1 MAAEDKWYCT
11 KEELANTPSRK
22 CGFDGDKELSSRQQA
37 ANFIQDMGQRLLV
50 TQLCINT
57 AIVYMHRFY
66 LHHSFTRFHRNA
78 MAAAALFLAAKVEEQ
93 PRKLEHVIKVAQ
105 VCLHREQ
112 PPLDVKSEAY
122 MEQAQE
128 LVVNENIL
136 LQTLGFDVAID
147 HPHTHVV
154 RCCHLVRGMC
164 YQPILTWREV
174 GSLIPLGLVPII
186 DQYAGERTTKPL
198 VYKQQRSLF
207 ANFVS
212 QQANIILLSRI
223 NFWHEMGCCHI
234 APKHC
239 FYFVDYFTCFHVFLY
254 NKFLFFSLH
263 LTTMCLQYKPTV
275 VACFCIHLACKW
287 SNWEIPQSNEGRPW
301 FWYVDKSVTQELLE
315 QLTEEFLVIFEKCPS
330 RLKKKIMSLSSS
342 SQHSSILSAFN
353 TPEQDK
359 KRNGE
364 GTSSAHQNSVPYQGS
379 GPSGLGSSSSANMS
393 SGEDM
398 KRKMDYSQR
407 HHADYKKPHVSSHHS
422 RNENVANMA
431 VKSSCMF
438 GPPQRTQPPQTHAP
452 GVVASTGSGN
462 NMRTSHKPP
471 LPQDQRPR
479 RPEHHP
485 QTYKKEQQHYFPQQP
500 PTVEVPKPTTIP
512 PVPKVERSIF
522 SPEVST
528 TPEPKP
534 EPILRIKE
542 ERVEEP
548 PPPPP
553 PPPPVVPPAPLPVI
567 KEEKVEIK
575 QELLEVK
582 PHTETALPPP
592 VEDQHKEVKKKK
604 KKHKEHKEK
613 HKDKHK
619 HKKEKH
625 KEPGPIVITIP
636 KDKLTTVPPVKE
648 QSLKI
653 KIAKDKITPITPV
666 QQTSPVKLK
675 IPKEKL
681 KDSRKRERS
690 ESPGAATGTKRPN
703 GAVQVGLDGGGRH

>member
-154 RCCHLVRGMC
+154 RCCHLVRASKDLA
-164 YQPILTWREV
+164 QT
-174 GSLIPLGLVPII
+174 S
-186 DQYAGERTTKPL
+186 
-198 VYKQQRSLF
+198 
-207 ANFVS
+207 
-212 QQANIILLSRI
+212 
-223 NFWHEMGCCHI
+223 
-234 APKHC
+234 
-239 FYFVDYFTCFHVFLY
+239 YFMAS
-254 NKFLFFSLH
+254 NSLH

>member
-1 MAAEDKWYCT
+1 MAAEEKWYFT
-11 KEELANTPSRK
+11 KEQLANTPSRK
-22 CGFDGDKELSSRQQA
+22 CGFDADKELSSRQQA

-66 LHHSFTRFHRNA
+66 MFHSFTRFHRNA

-105 VCLHREQ
+105 ICLHREQ
-112 PPLDVKSEAY
+112 PPIDIKSEVY

-154 RCCHLVRGMC
+154 RCCHLVRASKDLA
-164 YQPILTWREV
+164 QT
-174 GSLIPLGLVPII
+174 S
-186 DQYAGERTTKPL
+186 
-198 VYKQQRSLF
+198 
-207 ANFVS
+207 
-212 QQANIILLSRI
+212 
-223 NFWHEMGCCHI
+223 
-234 APKHC
+234 
-239 FYFVDYFTCFHVFLY
+239 YFMAS
-254 NKFLFFSLH
+254 NSLH

-287 SNWEIPQSNEGRPW
+287 SNWEIPQSNEGKPW

-342 SQHSSILSAFN
+342 SQHSSILNAFN
-353 TPEQDK
+353 TPDQDK

-364 GTSSAHQNSVPYQGS
+364 GGGSAHQNSGPYQGS
-379 GPSGLGSSSSANMS
+379 APSSSSGSGNMTS
-393 SGEDM
+393 SEDL
-398 KRKMDYSQR
+398 KRKMEYSQR
-407 HHADYKKPHVSSHHS
+407 HHADYKKPHISHHS
-422 RNENVANMA
+422 RNENVPNMSA
-431 VKSSCMF
+431 KSSCMF
-438 GPPQRTQPPQTHAP
+438 GPPQRTQPPPSHSA
-452 GVVASTGSGN
+452 GVVANTGSSN
-462 NMRTSHKPP
+462 NMRSSHKPP
-471 LPQDQRPR
+471 PPQDQRPR

-485 QTYKKEQQHYFPQQP
+485 QPYKKEQQHYFPQQP
-500 PTVEVPKPTTIP
+500 PTVEVPKPTSVP

-553 PPPPVVPPAPLPVI
+553 PPPPPVVAQVPLPVI
-567 KEEKVEIK
+567 KEEKIEIK
-575 QELLEVK
+575 QEPVEVK
-582 PHTETALPPP
+582 PP
-592 VEDQHKEVKKKK
+592 VETVVPPQVEEQHKEVKKKK

-636 KDKLTTVPPVKE
+636 KDKLTTVPPIKE

-653 KIAKDKITPITPV
+653 KIAKDKITPITPM